1 MTTVINTNVPALVA
15 QRSLARTSTEMA
27 TALQRLSTG
36 LRINSAK
43 DDAAGLAI
51 AVRITAQIRGYD
63 QAIRNAGDGISLAQT
78 AEGGMD
84 GITSSLQRMRELAV
98 QSANYSNTTADRQAI
113 DAEFTQLKTEI
124 DRVATQTKFNTKA
137 LLDGTFTAADFQVGP
152 NTGETITV
160 AAITGLGAIALGL
173 TTGTNV
179 QSVPNANSAI
189 TTIDAAL
196 NTVTSTRANIGASIN
211 RFEQTI
217 SNLRVTVESLQTS
230 RSRVQDADFAAE
242 TAALT
247 RLQILQQSGTA
258 VLAQA
263 NAIPRS
269 VLSLLGL
276 SSS

>member
-1 MTTVINTNVPALVA
+1 MTTVINTNIPALVA
-15 QRSLARTSTEMA
+15 QRSLAKTSTEMA

-36 LRINSAK
+36 LRINSSK

-63 QAIRNAGDGISLAQT
+63 QAVRNAGDGISLAQT

-160 AAITGLGAIALGL
+160 AAITGLGAVSLGL
-173 TTGTNV
+173 TAGTNV
-179 QSVPNANSAI
+179 QSVSNANAAI

-230 RSRVQDADFAAE
+230 RSLVQDADFAAE

>member
-1 MTTVINTNVPALVA
+1 MSVINTNVKSLIAQDALA
-15 QRSLARTSTEMA
+15 TNNRKLSTAME
-27 TALQRLSTG
+27 RLSTG
-36 LRINSAK
+36 SRINSAA
-43 DDAAGLAI
+43 DDAAGLGI
-51 AVRITAQIRGYD
+51 ATRMTTQVRGLQS
-63 QAIRNAGDGISLAQT
+63 AIRNANDTISVVQT
-78 AEGGMD
+78 AEGAMTEVGD
-84 GITSSLQRMRELAV
+84 ILQRMRELAV

-160 AAITGLGAIALGL
+160 AAISGLGAVSLGL
-173 TTGTNV
+173 TAGTNV
-179 QSVPNANSAI
+179 QSVSNANAAI

>member
-1 MTTVINTNVPALVA
+1 M
-15 QRSLARTSTEMA
+15 
-27 TALQRLSTG
+27 
-36 LRINSAK
+36 
-43 DDAAGLAI
+43 
-51 AVRITAQIRGYD
+51 
-63 QAIRNAGDGISLAQT
+63 
-78 AEGGMD
+78 
-84 GITSSLQRMRELAV
+84 
-98 QSANYSNTTADRQAI
+98 
-113 DAEFTQLKTEI
+113 
-124 DRVATQTKFNTKA
+124 
-137 LLDGTFTAADFQVGP
+137 
-152 NTGETITV
+152 
-160 AAITGLGAIALGL
+160 AAISGLGAVSLGL
-173 TTGTNV
+173 TAGTNV
-179 QSVPNANSAI
+179 QSVSNANAAI
-189 TTIDAAL
+189 TAIDAAL

>member
-1 MTTVINTNVPALVA
+1 MTTVINTNIPALVA
-15 QRSLARTSTEMA
+15 QRSLAKTSTEMA

-36 LRINSAK
+36 LRINSSK

-63 QAIRNAGDGISLAQT
+63 QAVRNAGDGISLAQT

-160 AAITGLGAIALGL
+160 AAISGLGAVSLGL
-173 TTGTNV
+173 TAGTNV
-179 QSVPNANSAI
+179 QSVSNANAAI

-230 RSRVQDADFAAE
+230 RSLVQDADFAAE